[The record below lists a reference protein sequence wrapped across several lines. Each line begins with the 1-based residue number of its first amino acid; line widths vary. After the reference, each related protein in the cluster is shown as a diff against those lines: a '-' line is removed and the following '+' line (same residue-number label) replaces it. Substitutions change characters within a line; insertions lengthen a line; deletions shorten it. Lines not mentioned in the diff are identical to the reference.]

1 MREDIFNE
9 FTNEVADSLSKQ
21 LYGKEHEM
29 TNSVF
34 METIILTTILETSK
48 KMKNKLMN
56 NPHYGVKKEDVNQVV
71 IDIATEINA
80 RLRNHFSL

>member
-1 MREDIFNE
+1 MREDIFSE

-34 METIILTTILETSK
+34 METIILTTIT
-48 KMKNKLMN
+48 
-56 NPHYGVKKEDVNQVV
+56 H
-71 IDIATEINA
+71 
-80 RLRNHFSL
+80 